1 MKILITGADGQLG
14 ECLQKVFKGKA
25 EIYAFNRNDLDITD
39 KTFVTETVS
48 SIQPDFIINAAA
60 YTAVDKA
67 ESESEKAY
75 IINAIGPKN
84 LAIVSAKNNSTLI
97 HISTDYVFD
106 GKNDS
111 PYKEVNNTNPQSVY
125 GKTKLDGENFVKE
138 FCKQHIILRTSWVF
152 SEYGNNFVKTM
163 LNLADK
169 ETLNIVSDQV
179 GGPTYAMD
187 IALAV
192 EKIIERSTETNDC
205 FGTYNL
211 SGEPYCSWYD
221 FAVSIFAKAK
231 ELGVIE
237 KSPKLYPIAT
247 INYPT
252 PAIRPES
259 SRLDNSKINDF
270 FGINPSNWNN
280 ALNQLSNYKR

>member
-1 MKILITGADGQLG
+1 MRILITGADGQLG
-14 ECLQKVFKGKA
+14 KCLQKVFKDKA
-25 EIYAFNRNDLDITD
+25 EIYAFNRNELDITD
-39 KTFVTETVS
+39 KTFVTETFS

-67 ESESEKAY
+67 ESEYEKAY
-75 IINAIGPKN
+75 MINAVGPKN
-84 LAIVSAKNNSTLI
+84 LAIASAQNNSTLI

-106 GKNDS
+106 GKNNT
-111 PYKEVNNTNPQSVY
+111 PYKEVDNTNPQSVY

-138 FCKQHIILRTSWVF
+138 FCKQHLILRTSWVF

-163 LNLADK
+163 LNLAEK

-192 EKIIERSTETNDC
+192 EKIIEKSSESNDC
-205 FGTYNL
+205 FGTYNF

-221 FAVSIFAKAK
+221 FAASIFAKAK

-237 KSPKLYPIAT
+237 KSPKLNPIPT
-247 INYPT
+247 IDYPT
-252 PAIRPES
+252 PATRPES
-259 SRLDNSKINDF
+259 SKLNNSKINNV

-280 ALNQLSNYKR
+280 ALIQLSNYKR